1 MKSKAYIIRDILS
14 DVYISLKNKADS
26 MNNELVKEFDLKK
39 VKPYDLL
46 NFLKEN
52 DIPKDATF
60 GIEYDCDYSCPCVK
74 YCVLKPYSDAQKKE
88 YIKSNFKHEFE
99 DAMDK
104 HKYKFYFNAKSDIF
118 EEVFFGVYTDLY
130 NLYVH
135 GNIDKLVE
143 YFCSCYKKAY

>member
-14 DVYISLKNKADS
+14 DVYTSLKNKADS

-88 YIKSNFKHEFE
+88 YIKSNIAEVLK
-99 DAMDK
+99 DK
-104 HKYKFYFNAKSDIF
+104 SITIEANFLEKIKVRLIVDPQFNKVLVKLLKIM
-118 EEVFFGVYTDLY
+118 VFFYG
-130 NLYVH
+130 
-135 GNIDKLVE
+135 I
-143 YFCSCYKKAY
+143 